1 MGLESLIDA
10 IQTIGSIISGAQG
23 IGTVLVLAGIMILLF
38 MGIGFA
44 LWFLITMIKQ
54 LPKMT
59 FNQFIKFMV
68 FVAVILIVTGIILP

>member
-1 MGLESLIDA
+1 MGLESLINA
-10 IQTIGSIISGAQG
+10 VQTIGGVLSGAQG
-23 IGTVLVLAGIMILLF
+23 IGTALVLAGIMILLF

-44 LWFLITMIKQ
+44 LWFLITLIKQ

-68 FVAVILIVTGIILP
+68 FFAVILIITGIILP

>member
-1 MGLESLIDA
+1 MGLESLINA
-10 IQTIGSIISGAQG
+10 VQTICMVLSGDQG
-23 IGTVLVLAGIMILLF
+23 IGTALVLAGIMILLF

-44 LWFLITMIKQ
+44 LWFLITLIKQ

-68 FVAVILIVTGIILP
+68 FFAVILIITGIILP

>member
-1 MGLESLIDA
+1 MGLESLINA
-10 IQTIGSIISGAQG
+10 VHTIGSILSGAQG
-23 IGTVLVLAGIMILLF
+23 IGTALVLAGIMILLF

-44 LWFLITMIKQ
+44 LWFLITLIKQ

-68 FVAVILIVTGIILP
+68 FFAVILIITGIILP

>member
-1 MGLESLIDA
+1 MGLESLINA
-10 IQTIGSIISGAQG
+10 IQTIGNIISGAQG
-23 IGTVLVLAGIMILLF
+23 IGTILVLAGIMILLF

-68 FVAVILIVTGIILP
+68 FVAVLLIVTGIILP

>member
-1 MGLESLIDA
+1 
-10 IQTIGSIISGAQG
+10 
-23 IGTVLVLAGIMILLF
+23 MILLF

-44 LWFLITMIKQ
+44 LWFLITLIKQ

-68 FVAVILIVTGIILP
+68 FFAVILIITGIILP